1 MAMVIVGN
9 DNYID
14 RLKMTEDWYSEAF
27 ISGFTALAS
36 HDAHMTTV
44 PFPTDDKVMLVLTPY
59 PNKPIMETL
68 PRGDATHFFSVVFIS
83 SHFAVLYY
91 NINSRKVSVFDD
103 KNMPVKLWMNHIV
116 HTCKKYELELVHHVC
131 KCKYV
136 EEKVT
141 DTVGRKHIRMNLE
154 ICFHPSIEPWI
165 VTNTQT
171 YTQDDDFNCGP
182 IACLKVTEINGFLR
196 NGTIEQIHERGNN
209 YRTVVMEY
217 YSSAVIKY
225 GNNLKVELSTKYGAN
240 N

>member
-1 MAMVIVGN
+1 M
-9 DNYID
+9 
-14 RLKMTEDWYSEAF
+14 
-27 ISGFTALAS
+27 
-36 HDAHMTTV
+36 
-44 PFPTDDKVMLVLTPY
+44 
-59 PNKPIMETL
+59 
-68 PRGDATHFFSVVFIS
+68 
-83 SHFAVLYY
+83 LYY
-91 NINSRKVSVFDD
+91 NINSRKVSVFDV
-103 KNMPVKLWMNHIV
+103 KNMPVKLWMDHIV

-154 ICFHPSIEPWI
+154 IQIHPLIEPWI
-165 VTNTQT
+165 VTNAQT

-182 IACLKVTEINGFLR
+182 IACLKVMEIYGLLR
-196 NGTIEQIHERGNN
+196 NGTIEQIHERRNS
-209 YRTVVMEY
+209 YWTVVMEY